1 MSESICQVKELRK
14 SIENF
19 LIQFDILVEKRGFKI
34 SYRVLRSMYQDVCS
48 RGDVVINEMLDGLV
62 SDDVSYYVSWMEDNK
77 SNASEVKR
85 IIDDYLIET
94 VQELAVQV

>member
-19 LIQFDILVEKRGFKI
+19 LIQFDILIEKYGFTH
-34 SYRVLRSMYQDVCS
+34 SYRVLRSQYRDVCS

-62 SDDVSYYVSWMEDNK
+62 SDDVSYYVSWMEENK
-77 SNASEVKR
+77 SNSSEVKR